1 MQRYLMASLAGLA
14 LLAGGVFA
22 AACGDDDDDT
32 SADTATP
39 SATETPA
46 DSTPASEANG
56 PTGETV
62 TTETGLKISGAWA
75 RSTGNTVGAVYFVIE
90 NSGEGDRLVSA
101 ASDLTPMVQVH
112 EVVTEGLTQRM
123 QELKDGLAIPAGQT
137 VELKPGGYHIMLMDL
152 AEPLAEGDEISI
164 RLDFER
170 AGTVELQV
178 PVGAPSEEDHDHGH
192 DDHDN
197 GDEHHDDDHDDH
209 DGH

>member
-170 AGTVELQV
+170 AGVVELKV
-178 PVGAPSEEDHDHGH
+178 PVRAASATGDHNH
-192 DDHDN
+192 DD
-197 GDEHHDDDHDDH
+197 GGDDHNGESDHNDH

>member
-1 MQRYLMASLAGLA
+1 MRRYFLTTLVGLA
-14 LLAGGVFA
+14 LVAGGVFA
-22 AACGDDDDDT
+22 AACGDDDDSPAETPTATATD
-32 SADTATP
+32 APGDATP
-39 SATETPA
+39 SEGNGATG
-46 DSTPASEANG
+46 DG
-56 PTGETV
+56 I
-62 TTETGLKISGAWA
+62 TTETGLTISGAWA

-90 NSGEGDRLVSA
+90 NSGEADRLVSA

-123 QELKDGLAIPAGQT
+123 QEMKDGLVIPAGQA

-152 AEPLAEGDEISI
+152 SEPLAEGDEIRIS
-164 RLDFER
+164 LNFER